1 MKVYII
7 LFQKSKNF
15 IFIIIDLEGRLSSS
29 KPFINLIQINDD
41 LNKNIFII
49 DVFLFTN
56 DKNLCMKYFNKL
68 KIILKSIFEN
78 KNINKIFFDG
88 RNDLNSLFFEFDIKI
103 KNYIDLSSFYS
114 ALKFFNEE
122 LNFKLKN
129 NKNSNDFDNLIK
141 KNKHDNIFKGINNVL
156 QEFHPQNKTNPLKQK
171 FHKLFKEKENNIL
184 FRRPIEKDLLFY
196 SALDVIYLYDTFV
209 NMKNILKNVLE
220 KFYEMMRI

>member
-1 MKVYII
+1 
-7 LFQKSKNF
+7 
-15 IFIIIDLEGRLSSS
+15 
-29 KPFINLIQINDD
+29 
-41 LNKNIFII
+41 
-49 DVFLFTN
+49 
-56 DKNLCMKYFNKL
+56 MKYFNKL

-184 FRRPIEKDLLFY
+184 FRRPIEKDLLYY

-220 KFYEMMRI
+220 KFYENKILLNEENLNVIIQIISSGHLIECIKNLNIN

>member
-41 LNKNIFII
+41 LNKNIFVI
-49 DVFLFTN
+49 DAFLF
-56 DKNLCMKYFNKL
+56 
-68 KIILKSIFEN
+68 I
-78 KNINKIFFDG
+78 
-88 RNDLNSLFFEFDIKI
+88 
-103 KNYIDLSSFYS
+103 
-114 ALKFFNEE
+114 
-122 LNFKLKN
+122 
-129 NKNSNDFDNLIK
+129 
-141 KNKHDNIFKGINNVL
+141 
-156 QEFHPQNKTNPLKQK
+156 PQNKEQK

-184 FRRPIEKDLLFY
+184 FRRPIEKDLLYY

-220 KFYEMMRI
+220 KIL

>member
-49 DVFLFTN
+49 DDKNIFIIDAFLF
-56 DKNLCMKYFNKL
+56 
-68 KIILKSIFEN
+68 I
-78 KNINKIFFDG
+78 
-88 RNDLNSLFFEFDIKI
+88 
-103 KNYIDLSSFYS
+103 
-114 ALKFFNEE
+114 
-122 LNFKLKN
+122 
-129 NKNSNDFDNLIK
+129 
-141 KNKHDNIFKGINNVL
+141 
-156 QEFHPQNKTNPLKQK
+156 PQNKEQK

-184 FRRPIEKDLLFY
+184 FRRPIEKDLLYY

-220 KFYEMMRI
+220 KFYENKIKLNEENLNVIIQIISSGHLIVCIKNLNIK

>member
-41 LNKNIFII
+41 LNKNIFVI
-49 DVFLFTN
+49 DAFLF
-56 DKNLCMKYFNKL
+56 
-68 KIILKSIFEN
+68 I
-78 KNINKIFFDG
+78 
-88 RNDLNSLFFEFDIKI
+88 
-103 KNYIDLSSFYS
+103 
-114 ALKFFNEE
+114 
-122 LNFKLKN
+122 
-129 NKNSNDFDNLIK
+129 
-141 KNKHDNIFKGINNVL
+141 
-156 QEFHPQNKTNPLKQK
+156 PQNKEQK

-184 FRRPIEKDLLFY
+184 FRRPIEKDLLYY

-220 KFYEMMRI
+220 KFYENKIKLNEENLNVIIQIISSGHLIDCIKNLNIK